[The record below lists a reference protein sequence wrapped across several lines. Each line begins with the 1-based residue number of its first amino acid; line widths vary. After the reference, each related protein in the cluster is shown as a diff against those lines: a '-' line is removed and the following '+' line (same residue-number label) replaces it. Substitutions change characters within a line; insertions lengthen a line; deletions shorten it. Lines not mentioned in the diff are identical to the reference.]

1 LSPDCGRAPGSFD
14 TLITMAGRAA
24 TAGSTMGMPVRGMT
38 GVGATVVVVDD
49 DVDVDDE
56 EEVDEVDDD
65 VDDDEVV
72 AAGCV
77 GIGGSTATTLLAG
90 AAELLL
96 QATSPSVAI
105 SSVDVLASLTVLS
118 VVQCALR
125 AEGGY
130 RTCG

>member
-1 LSPDCGRAPGSFD
+1 
-14 TLITMAGRAA
+14 
-24 TAGSTMGMPVRGMT
+24 MGMPVRGIT
-38 GVGATVVVVDD
+38 GVGAIVVVVDD

-56 EEVDEVDDD
+56 EEVDEVDE

-77 GIGGSTATTLLAG
+77 GTGGSTATTLLAG
-90 AAELLL
+90 AAEPPL

-118 VVQCALR
+118 VVRCALR